1 MVNQLKNISIDLQ
14 YFMKHSVGYMT
25 HFTPN
30 ILSPVSVS
38 FISTLF
44 IKIHHANMKWYSD
57 FKELRNS
64 NNGIPK
70 KTNWQ
75 TPSEYNSIPE
85 LIRKNIET
93 IKRETIYQ
101 HQFTLEIGEKIFH
114 IFLWFPTII
123 KTTNQTTIL
132 MSDTQIQEKV
142 NRILQKIYIW
152 LSVATSYIHR
162 NTCSKT
168 VNIYLYLTDHKKI
181 LPTNDTQ
188 PIQPLN
194 ANTAFTTGCIS
205 DHTSIF
211 IYREEEW
218 FKVFMHETMHN
229 LGLDFIKIDNP
240 QINHKIQQTFPISVS
255 DIRLYETY
263 AEMWANIM
271 NIIFVVYFTDTPAK
285 KGRLPIVRW
294 TQLFTKRLYLEQ
306 LFSLFQ
312 ATKILVFHKLKYSDL
327 FVVEKAQMYKEETQ
341 VFCYYILK
349 SIWILNINSFLEF
362 CVSQKGG
369 ASLKFHSSQPNLEKY
384 ANILIRNAR
393 QPLYMN
399 SINEMY
405 MYFLQGKYNKLT
417 SKNIPFAKNTLRMT
431 LQELI

>member
-14 YFMKHSVGYMT
+14 QFMKHSVGYLT

-44 IKIHHANMKWYSD
+44 NKIHNAHMKWYS
-57 FKELRNS
+57 EVNTILNT
-64 NNGIPK
+64 

-75 TPSEYNSIPE
+75 SSSSSEYNYIPE
-85 LIRKNIET
+85 LIRKNIEN
-93 IKRETIYQ
+93 IKREIIFQ

-114 IFLWFPTII
+114 IFLWFPTFI
-123 KTTNQTTIL
+123 KTTNQSTIL
-132 MSDTQIQEKV
+132 MSDIQIQDKV

-152 LSVATSYIHR
+152 LSIATSYIHK

-168 VNIYLYLTDHKKI
+168 VNIYLYLTDHKKL
-181 LPTNDTQ
+181 LPTYEQQQ
-188 PIQPLN
+188 PISQIN
-194 ANTAFTTGCIS
+194 ANSAFTTGCIS
-205 DHTSIF
+205 DHTNIF

-229 LGLDFIKIDNP
+229 LGLDFIKINNP
-240 QINHKIQQTFPISVS
+240 QINDKIKQTFPISVQ

-271 NIIFVVYFTDTPAK
+271 NILFVVYFTDTPAK

-312 ATKILVFHKLKYSDL
+312 ATKVLIFHKLKYSDL
-327 FVVEKAQMYKEETQ
+327 FIVEKAQLYKEETQ

-349 SIWILNINSFLEF
+349 SIWLLNINSFLEF

-369 ASLKFHSSQPNLEKY
+369 ASLKFYSSQHNLDKY
-384 ANILIRNAR
+384 ANLLIKNAHK
-393 QPLYMN
+393 PLYMN

-405 MYFLQGKYNKLT
+405 LYYTEKLQGKDNK
-417 SKNIPFAKNTLRMT
+417 KNIPFAKNTLRMT
-431 LQELI
+431 LQELL

>member
-14 YFMKHSVGYMT
+14 QFMKHSVGYLT
-25 HFTPN
+25 QFTPN

-38 FISTLF
+38 FLSTLF
-44 IKIHHANMKWYSD
+44 NKLHNAHMKWYT
-57 FKELRNS
+57 EVNTILNT
-64 NNGIPK
+64 

-75 TPSEYNSIPE
+75 STPSSNEYNYIPE
-85 LIRKNIET
+85 LIRKNIEN
-93 IKRETIYQ
+93 IKREIIFQ
-101 HQFTLEIGEKIFH
+101 HKFTLEIGEKTFH
-114 IFLWFPTII
+114 IFLWFPTFI
-123 KTTNQTTIL
+123 KTVNHSTVL
-132 MSDTQIQEKV
+132 MSDIQIQEKV

-152 LSVATSYIHR
+152 LSIATSYVHKH
-162 NTCSKT
+162 TKCSKS
-168 VNIYLYLTDHKKI
+168 VDIYLFLTDHKKL
-181 LPTNDTQ
+181 LPTNENQ
-188 PIQPLN
+188 SILQIN

-205 DHTSIF
+205 NHTKIF

-218 FKVFMHETMHN
+218 FKVFIHETMHN
-229 LGLDFIKIDNP
+229 LGLDFIKIDSP
-240 QINHKIQQTFPISVS
+240 QINDKLHQIFPISVS

-271 NIIFVVYFTDTPAK
+271 NILFVVYFTDTPAK

-327 FVVEKAQMYKEETQ
+327 FVVEKAQTYKEETQ

-349 SIWILNINSFLEF
+349 SIWLLNINSFLEF

-369 ASLKFHSSQPNLEKY
+369 ASLKFYSSQHNLDKY
-384 ANILIRNAR
+384 ANVLIKNAR
-393 QPLYMN
+393 QPLFVN
-399 SINEMY
+399 SINDMY
-405 MYFLQGKYNKLT
+405 MYYQQVKDKDDK
-417 SKNIPFAKNTLRMT
+417 KNISFAKNTLRMT
-431 LQELI
+431 LQELL